1 MCSATRYPE
10 AIPLRT
16 ITAKSVLKALVK
28 FFFSTFGL
36 PKVLQTDQG
45 TNFTSKLFAEVL
57 KTLSISHQVSSPYH
71 PESQG
76 ALERWHQ
83 TLKAMLRKY
92 CLDASND
99 WDEGVPFVLFAV
111 RETVQESLGFSPA
124 DLVFGHTP
132 RGPLMVLKEHILSP
146 TPATAPRNVLEYV
159 SAMRERLHAACVL
172 AQESLS
178 STQKRMK
185 VRYDRKAVSRSFAPG
200 DQVLVLLPI
209 PGSSLSARFSGPYVV
224 EKKVSDT
231 NYVIGTPDRKRS
243 SKLCHINMLKPYF
256 VRASPNS
263 SSGTLVQPTVSSVG
277 AVVLK
282 AGGDLEEEQQDGL
295 VLRHTLQQCARLCN
309 SEVLKSLPSHMEH
322 LESDQIAD
330 LVVLVNRFL
339 SVFQDIPSR
348 TSLIEHDVDV
358 GNAAPIRQH
367 PYRVNATKR
376 EVMRKEVSYLLEND
390 MAKPSNSSWS
400 SPCILVPKP
409 DGTSRLCTDYRRV
422 NTVTIPDSFPLPRI
436 DDCID
441 RIGSAAYV
449 SKLDLLKGYWQVPLT
464 SRASDI
470 SAFVTPDNFLQYT
483 VMPFGM
489 RNAPATFQRLVN
501 TVFADVP
508 NCTAYLDDVVIHSST
523 WSEHLASL
531 KMAFQRLESA
541 SLTLNLA
548 KCEFGKATVTYL
560 GKQVG
565 RGQVRAITG
574 KVEAIIAFPAP
585 STRRQ
590 LRRFLG
596 MVGYYRTFCKN
607 FSTVVAPLTSLLSPK
622 VPFRWSKDCNS
633 AFESAKMLLCNAP
646 VLAAPDFDKPFKLE
660 IDASTVGAGGVLLQ
674 EDGDGVDRPVSF
686 FSRKFSE
693 CQSRYSTIEQE
704 TLALLL
710 ALQFFEVY
718 VGSSALP
725 VVVFTDHNPLVF
737 LKQMYNQNRRLMRWA
752 LIVQGYNL
760 QVCYVKG
767 TNNVVADA
775 LSRV

>member
-28 FFFSTFGL
+28 FFSTFGL

-330 LVVLVNRFL
+330 LVVLVNSFL
-339 SVFQDIPSR
+339 SVS
-348 TSLIEHDVDV
+348 
-358 GNAAPIRQH
+358 
-367 PYRVNATKR
+367 
-376 EVMRKEVSYLLEND
+376 
-390 MAKPSNSSWS
+390 
-400 SPCILVPKP
+400 
-409 DGTSRLCTDYRRV
+409 
-422 NTVTIPDSFPLPRI
+422 
-436 DDCID
+436 
-441 RIGSAAYV
+441 
-449 SKLDLLKGYWQVPLT
+449 GYPQSHIT
-464 SRASDI
+464 HRA
-470 SAFVTPDNFLQYT
+470 
-483 VMPFGM
+483 
-489 RNAPATFQRLVN
+489 
-501 TVFADVP
+501 
-508 NCTAYLDDVVIHSST
+508 
-523 WSEHLASL
+523 
-531 KMAFQRLESA
+531 
-541 SLTLNLA
+541 
-548 KCEFGKATVTYL
+548 
-560 GKQVG
+560 
-565 RGQVRAITG
+565 
-574 KVEAIIAFPAP
+574 
-585 STRRQ
+585 
-590 LRRFLG
+590 
-596 MVGYYRTFCKN
+596 
-607 FSTVVAPLTSLLSPK
+607 
-622 VPFRWSKDCNS
+622 
-633 AFESAKMLLCNAP
+633 
-646 VLAAPDFDKPFKLE
+646 
-660 IDASTVGAGGVLLQ
+660 
-674 EDGDGVDRPVSF
+674 
-686 FSRKFSE
+686 
-693 CQSRYSTIEQE
+693 
-704 TLALLL
+704 
-710 ALQFFEVY
+710 
-718 VGSSALP
+718 
-725 VVVFTDHNPLVF
+725 
-737 LKQMYNQNRRLMRWA
+737 
-752 LIVQGYNL
+752 
-760 QVCYVKG
+760 
-767 TNNVVADA
+767 
-775 LSRV
+775 